1 MRCARDAGAAFVFA
15 TALTS
20 LRTRRCFPAPA
31 LLEEALADPF
41 LAGTPGSA
49 SAAALKHA
57 ALKNLGRVL
66 DAAGDGAAPAALD
79 AYAAA
84 AELDASDVVLWCAP
98 RALALFAAPPPRG
111 DARPPSSSFFALTPL
126 FRARTLPLSA
136 QAPPGRACA

>member
-1 MRCARDAGAAFVFA
+1 MALRRASRLPCFRFRD
-15 TALTS
+15 S
-20 LRTRRCFPAPA
+20 PNKWPPPPPFPARAA

-66 DAAGDGAAPAALD
+66 DAAGDASAPAALD

-98 RALALFAAPPPRG
+98 RER
-111 DARPPSSSFFALTPL
+111 ARRRA
-126 FRARTLPLSA
+126 FRARPAAVS
-136 QAPPGRACA
+136 R